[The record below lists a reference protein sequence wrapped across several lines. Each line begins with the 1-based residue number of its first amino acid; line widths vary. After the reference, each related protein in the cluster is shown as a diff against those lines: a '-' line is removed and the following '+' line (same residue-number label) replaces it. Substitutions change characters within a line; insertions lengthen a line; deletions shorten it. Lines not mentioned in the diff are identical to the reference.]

1 MRVLVG
7 CNGASKES
15 LRRGGM
21 SHCAG
26 RQESQCWAAGDVVP
40 GGKSQCLAGGGSGHV
55 RTVGS
60 GNDPLHLVA
69 GACAGAAGGAWPKL
83 VIASRTLLPGRSQQL
98 LRLVGDTAAG
108 GRGLFAGDR
117 AEDVAV
123 EMVEDQD
130 ETWLAE
136 NRLVHVNPE
145 SRLPVWTYPFV
156 VLGTHCAVEQCWTAR
171 PYSAT

>member
-1 MRVLVG
+1 MRRG
-7 CNGASKES
+7 SRSRCAERQES

-21 SHCAG
+21 SRCAGRRAG
-26 RQESQCWAAGDVVP
+26 RQEPVLGWGRQPPRQNCWFG
-40 GGKSQCLAGGGSGHV
+40 QH
-55 RTVGS
+55 
-60 GNDPLHLVA
+60 DPLHLVA

-83 VIASRTLLPGRSQQL
+83 VIAGRRRCGWWQETLP
-98 LRLVGDTAAG
+98 G

-117 AEDVAV
+117 AEAVAV

-136 NRLVHVNPE
+136 NRLVHDDPE

-156 VLGTHCAVEQCWTAR
+156 LLGTHCAVEQCWTAR
-171 PYSAT
+171 PYSATCEVPGTR